1 MRRYLSLTLAAAT
14 AGCSQQ
20 ASPKAVELRSDHFE
34 VQASQKYAGP
44 PATALTYFA
53 EERPDVRSELVIFL
67 MGPEAYYRYDAKLRR
82 FDYLESYRNN
92 ANTSE
97 VNENVRY
104 ISSLTR
110 SPFVFVALPGA
121 FGSRG
126 SRQDQHA
133 SQAVLAVN
141 VAIDELKRIYSS
153 QSVSI
158 AAQSSATAIAA
169 SLPALRS
176 DIRCLALSSGIYDW
190 PAIVEA
196 NGWPTTYAGTKKPL
210 AALAAVP
217 RYRVDPDRRIVV
229 LADPHDRRVSFGQ
242 SERFRDAV
250 LAAGHRVELLQVES
264 TIDLKDHHNLQTE
277 AVLTL
282 ADCIR
287 DR

>member
-1 MRRYLSLTLAAAT
+1 MRRCLSLTLAVAT

-20 ASPKAVELRSDHFE
+20 APKSVELRSDHFE
-34 VQASQKYAGP
+34 VQANQKYAGP
-44 PATALTYFA
+44 TATALAYFA
-53 EERPDVRSELVIFL
+53 EERPEVRDELVIFL
-67 MGPEAYYRYDAKLRR
+67 MGPEAYYRYNSKIRR
-82 FDYLESYRNN
+82 FDYLENYRNN

-97 VNENVRY
+97 VNGNVHY

-110 SPFVFVALPGA
+110 LPFVFLALPGA
-121 FGSRG
+121 FGSQG
-126 SRQDQHA
+126 SRHDQHA
-133 SQAVLAVN
+133 SQAVQAVN
-141 VAIDELKRIYSS
+141 DAIEELKRIYSS

-176 DIRCLALSSGIYDW
+176 DIRCLALSSGVYDW

-196 NGWPTTYAGTKKPL
+196 NGWPTTYAGTKEPL

-217 RYRVDPDRRIVV
+217 QYRVDPERRIVM

-242 SERFRDAV
+242 SERFHDAV

-287 DR
+287 DS